1 MTIKHRVNPIII
13 GLLIL
18 FSLPIKLTAL
28 QQWLESSFLVSIPIK
43 LSLYTL
49 FLPPVS
55 VLCLIWNRR
64 RAEGIWLQFRWP
76 LIIILFLFCWM
87 WLGAITSDY
96 MKLALKHSGRYS
108 ILLLTFIA
116 ILFALDSESS
126 KSSSR
131 VFSGIYIIL
140 MGLTFLD
147 HYGQLSIVGILA
159 SLGMK
164 MDLFHSGVGFSG
176 TDWGRIRHLSDN
188 FIFMYPSSF
197 FEHRNPYAVVSAG
210 MFFWGIYNLKHSWFF
225 PSMVIISALWS
236 LVIAGSRNGLLTFFL
251 TLLLLLILSVRKT
264 WYSRTIFV
272 FALIAV
278 FLLGFI
284 FYSIESE
291 TTNRTRSSLN
301 RLITVRSYKDLEKMD
316 LRFTMFRISF
326 ESGLKSKSI
335 FGSGTKTSGHKCLII
350 QKILLPIFAT
360 SVLFLKSA
368 KFGLNATTH
377 IMHSSLFGLRWD
389 G

>member
-1 MTIKHRVNPIII
+1 MTIKHWANPIFI

-18 FSLPIKLTAL
+18 LSLPIKLPAL
-28 QQWLESSFLVSIPIK
+28 HQSIESIFLVSLPIK

-49 FLPPVS
+49 FLTPVT

-64 RAEGIWLQFRWP
+64 RAKGIWRQLRWP
-76 LIIILFLFCWM
+76 LTIILFLFCWM
-87 WLGAITSDY
+87 WLGSITSDY
-96 MKLALKHSGRYS
+96 LELSLKHSGRNS
-108 ILLLTFIA
+108 IFLLTFVTF
-116 ILFALDSESS
+116 LFALDSESS

-147 HYGQLSIVGILA
+147 HYGQVSIVGILA

-176 TDWGRIRHLSDN
+176 TDWGSIQQVKDN

-210 MFFWGIYNLKHSWFF
+210 MFFWGIYNLKHSLFF
-225 PSMVIISALWS
+225 SSLVSITAFWS

-251 TLLLLLILSVRKT
+251 ILLLLLILTVRQT
-264 WYSRTIFV
+264 RHLRTFFV

-278 FLLGFI
+278 SLLGFI
-284 FYSIESE
+284 FYSI
-291 TTNRTRSSLN
+291 
-301 RLITVRSYKDLEKMD
+301 
-316 LRFTMFRISF
+316 
-326 ESGLKSKSI
+326 
-335 FGSGTKTSGHKCLII
+335 
-350 QKILLPIFAT
+350 
-360 SVLFLKSA
+360 
-368 KFGLNATTH
+368 
-377 IMHSSLFGLRWD
+377 
-389 G
+389 